1 MIVNETKKILDSI
14 DLSDLGLSKENIFAY
29 HLPLNYKADKTFL
42 LITEIYSARG
52 QAESNR
58 TNAKIE
64 EIELTI
70 VYDDDTQPEQLDDKI
85 NELLENN
92 QYAQLSGYH
101 QYDTEVDNLRAVF
114 KYQHTKY
121 LNLEKDDE

>member
-1 MIVNETKKILDSI
+1 MIVSDTKKILDSAE
-14 DLSDLGLSKENIFAY
+14 LNNFGLAKEDIFAY
-29 HLPLNYKADKTFL
+29 RLPLNYKADRTFL
-42 LITEIYSARG
+42 LITEIYSTRG
-52 QAESNR
+52 QAGSNR

-64 EIELTI
+64 EVELTI

-92 QYAQLSGYH
+92 QYEQLSGYH

>member
-1 MIVNETKKILDSI
+1 MIVSETKQIFDST
-14 DLSDLGLSKENIFAY
+14 DLSGVGLTKENIFAY

-42 LITEIYSARG
+42 LITEIYTTRG
-52 QAESNR
+52 QPGSNR

-70 VYDDDTQPEQLDDKI
+70 IYDENTQPEKLDDQI

-101 QYDTEVDNLRAVF
+101 QYDVEIGNLKAVF

-121 LNLEKDDE
+121 LKKDDE

>member
-1 MIVNETKKILDSI
+1 MIVSETKKILDSI
-14 DLSDLGLSKENIFAY
+14 DLSDVGLTKENIFAY

-42 LITEIYSARG
+42 LITEMYTTRG
-52 QAESNR
+52 QPGSNR

-70 VYDDDTQPEQLDDKI
+70 IYDENTQPEKLDDKI

-92 QYAQLSGYH
+92 QYVQLSGYH
-101 QYDTEVDNLRAVF
+101 QYDTEVDSLRAVF

-121 LNLEKDDE
+121 LKKDDE